1 MSRDAPGIA
10 FQLLHTSSLPS
21 KSTTN
26 RGTAAI
32 MHFTKIVTSILLVAT
47 ASASPLG
54 SRNIAL
60 GKREDSDGQ
69 AGAYINAG
77 TDVAFAFVY
86 GSTTCPD
93 ITYMSHHHCLL

>member
-1 MSRDAPGIA
+1 
-10 FQLLHTSSLPS
+10 
-21 KSTTN
+21 
-26 RGTAAI
+26 
-32 MHFTKIVTSILLVAT
+32 MHFTKIVTSILLAAA

-54 SRNIAL
+54 SRNFTL

-86 GSTTCPD
+86 GSKFFLTLPARVTIIHRVPGQF
-93 ITYMSHHHCLL
+93 IRSRMPIFAHN